1 MRLTVLNVAAVL
13 LSLISQPAGFFA
25 AGKGKSEPI
34 NTFTTSMRAEPAQA
48 ATDSITG
55 TWEGKTEGVPAIT
68 ITIKEEGDHLSG
80 SVTFYRIEDDGNG
93 PTVTGKQT
101 RDLINPKFDG
111 KIFSFQVKGPTGEM
125 INRQMEITGKDEAL
139 IKMMRV
145 INGNTESVPVK
156 LTRSQAPS
164 PSAESQQPAAAS
176 QRPVPGVTATG
187 SPVQANPL
195 RAIDALVDDLAARD
209 QFSGVV
215 LIADHGEPI
224 FKKAVGQASKEYD
237 VPNTLGTRFNLGSI
251 NKIFTQI
258 LIGQLVA
265 EGKVALDDH
274 VDKYL
279 PDYPNR
285 EVAAQVSVRQLLNMT
300 SGIGDFFGPEFQA
313 TPKDRIRDLKDYLP
327 LFAAKPPLFPPGTR
341 SQYSNGGYVVLG
353 LIIEKVTA
361 HTYYDWVKERISE
374 PLGMKDTG
382 FLEAEYPASNVASGY
397 TRNGMDG
404 KMQDHW
410 RNNVYTRPARG
421 SSAGGGYSTALDLL
435 KVANALHSGK
445 LIVPTFGAAVAGRP
459 LPQRDP
465 DGLGIAGGAPG
476 INATLDTGVA
486 GRYIVIVMSNYDP
499 PSAMDVAKQVRRLLG
514 QND

>member
-13 LSLISQPAGFFA
+13 LPLISQPAGFFA

-34 NTFTTSMRAEPAQA
+34 NTFTTSMHAKPGQVA
-48 ATDSITG
+48 AASVAG

-68 ITIKEEGDHLSG
+68 LTIKEDGDRLSG
-80 SVTFYRIEDDGNG
+80 SVTFYRIEDDGSG
-93 PTVTGKQT
+93 PRVTGKQT

-111 KIFSFQVKGPTGEM
+111 KIFSYQVKGRNDET
-125 INRQMEITGKDEAL
+125 IDQQMEITGKDEAV
-139 IKMMRV
+139 IRMRRV
-145 INGNTESVPVK
+145 INGNTDYVPVK
-156 LTRSQAPS
+156 LTRSRAERS
-164 PSAESQQPAAAS
+164 TAESQQPGAA
-176 QRPVPGVTATG
+176 VTAPGG
-187 SPVQANPL
+187 SVQANPHK
-195 RAIDALVDDLAARD
+195 AIDALVDDLAARD

-265 EGKVALDDH
+265 ERKVALDDH

-285 EVAAQVSVRQLLNMT
+285 EVAAQVTVRQLLNMT

-327 LFAAKPPLFPPGTR
+327 FFAAKALLFPPGTK

-353 LIIEKVTA
+353 LIIEKVTG
-361 HTYYDWVKERISE
+361 HSYYDWVTEKISE

-382 FLEAEYPASNVASGY
+382 FFDAEYPASNIASGY
-397 TRNGMDG
+397 TRNGSDG
-404 KMQDHW
+404 KKQDRW

-421 SSAGGGYSTALDLL
+421 SSAGGGYSTAGDLL
-435 KVANALHSGK
+435 KLANALHSGR
-445 LIVPTFGAAVAGRP
+445 LIVPNFAAAPASGP

-476 INATLDTGVA
+476 INAALDTGVA
-486 GRYIVIVMSNYDP
+486 GRYVVIVLSNYDP
-499 PSAMDVAKQVRRLLG
+499 PSATDVAKQVRRLLG
-514 QND
+514 QTD

>member
-13 LSLISQPAGFFA
+13 LPLIPQPAGFFA
-25 AGKGKSEPI
+25 AGKGTSEPI
-34 NTFTTSMRAEPAQA
+34 NTFTTCVHAKPAQA
-48 ATDSITG
+48 AAGSIAG

-68 ITIKEEGDHLSG
+68 ITIKQDGDRLSG
-80 SVTFYRIEDDGNG
+80 SVTFYRIEDDGGG
-93 PTVTGKQT
+93 PRVTGKQT

-111 KIFSFQVKGPTGEM
+111 KIFSYQVKGRNDET
-125 INRQMEITGKDEAL
+125 IDQQMEITGKDEAV
-139 IKMMRV
+139 IKMRRV
-145 INGNTESVPVK
+145 INGNTDYVPVK
-156 LTRSQAPS
+156 LTRSQAAS
-164 PSAESQQPAAAS
+164 PSAESQPAAAP
-176 QRPVPGVTATG
+176 QRPVPAVTAPG
-187 SPVQANPL
+187 SPVQASPL
-195 RAIDALVDDLAARD
+195 NAINALVDDLAARD
-209 QFSGVV
+209 LFSGAV

-237 VPNTLGTRFNLGSI
+237 APNTLFTRFNLGSI

-265 EGKVALDDH
+265 EGKIALDDH
-274 VDKYL
+274 LDKYL

-285 EVAAQVSVRQLLNMT
+285 EVAARVTVRQLLNMT

-327 LFAAKPPLFPPGTR
+327 LFAAKPLLFPPGTK

-353 LIIEKVTA
+353 LIIEKVTG
-361 HTYYDWVKERISE
+361 HTYYDWVQEKISK

-404 KMQDHW
+404 KMQGHR
-410 RNNVYTRPARG
+410 RNNVYTRPVRG
-421 SSAGGGYSTALDLL
+421 SSAGGGYSTAPDLL
-435 KVANALHSGK
+435 KFANALHSGQ
-445 LIVPTFGAAVAGRP
+445 LIVPNFGAGAAGGP

-499 PSAMDVAKQVRRLLG
+499 PSAIEVAKQVRRLLG
-514 QND
+514 QTD

>member
-13 LSLISQPAGFFA
+13 LPLISLPAGFFA

-34 NTFTTSMRAEPAQA
+34 NTFTTSMHAKPAQA
-48 ATDSITG
+48 AADSIAG

-68 ITIKEEGDHLSG
+68 ITIKQDGDRLSG
-80 SVTFYRIEDDGNG
+80 SVTFYRIEDDGSG
-93 PTVTGKQT
+93 PRVTGKQT

-111 KIFSFQVKGPTGEM
+111 KILSYQVKGRNDET
-125 INRQMEITGKDEAL
+125 IDQQMEITGKDEAV
-139 IKMMRV
+139 IKMRRA
-145 INGNTESVPVK
+145 INGNTDYVPVK
-156 LTRSQAPS
+156 LTRSRAAQSA
-164 PSAESQQPAAAS
+164 AESQQPGPA
-176 QRPVPGVTATG
+176 VTAPG
-187 SPVQANPL
+187 STVQANPL
-195 RAIDALVDDLAARD
+195 KAIDSLVDDLAARD

-279 PDYPNR
+279 PDYPNH
-285 EVAAQVSVRQLLNMT
+285 EVAAQVTVRQLVNMT

-353 LIIEKVTA
+353 LIIEKVTG
-361 HTYYDWVKERISE
+361 HTYYDWVQEKISK

-397 TRNGMDG
+397 TPNGMDG

-435 KVANALHSGK
+435 KLANALHSGK

-514 QND
+514 QTD